1 MTRHPDTPPTIRSVP
16 TGLTRRQW
24 LGALSFMGT
33 AALPQKVW
41 AQPNAAAS
49 ANAANAANAA
59 SAASA
64 AWERTVQAARGQT
77 VYFNAWAGSERIN
90 AYLQWAAGEVQQAF
104 SVKLQHVKISDAA
117 DVVKRVRAE
126 KQAGRKEAE
135 GTVDLVWI
143 NGENF
148 AAMKQGGLLSA
159 PFAQA
164 LPNFQWVDT
173 VGKPTT
179 LVDFSV
185 PTDGLEAPWGMAQLT
200 FFADRQRLPKPPQ
213 SMSELLA
220 LARQQPGR
228 ITYPRPPNFMGT
240 TFIKQALIEN
250 APDAKALA
258 QPVTP
263 AALQTQAAPLWLFLD
278 VLHPLLWRAG
288 KQFPQNSAAVRQM
301 MADGELLLGLTFN
314 PNEAANEI
322 AAKRLPASVQS
333 WQFAK
338 GTIGNTHF
346 VAIPYNAPSKAGAQ
360 VVANFLLSPA
370 AQARK
375 ADIDVWGDP
384 TVLDLARLPT
394 AERARFQSAP
404 HPGQVISSAPTLP
417 EPHASWV
424 DALEKEWIRRYG
436 V

>member
-1 MTRHPDTPPTIRSVP
+1 MKLNFFVSAP
-16 TGLTRRQW
+16 LALNRRQT
-24 LGALSFMGT
+24 MGLLT
-33 AALPQKVW
+33 AVAMPAW
-41 AQPNAAAS
+41 AQAQTS
-49 ANAANAANAA
+49 W
-59 SAASA
+59 SDT
-64 AWERTVQAARGQT
+64 ERAARGQT

-90 AYLQWAAGEVQQAF
+90 AYLQWAAAELLRDHG
-104 SVKLQHVKISDAA
+104 VKLQHVKISDAA

-126 KQAGRKEAE
+126 KQAGRKDSE
-135 GTVDLVWI
+135 GTVDLIWI

-148 AAMKQGGLLSA
+148 AAMKRDGLLSTS
-159 PFAQA
+159 FAKT

-185 PTDGLEAPWGMAQLT
+185 LTEGLESPWGMAQLT
-200 FFADRQRLPKPPQ
+200 FFADRERLPKPPQ
-213 SMSELLA
+213 SMAELLA
-220 LARQQPGR
+220 LARSQPGR
-228 ITYPRPPNFMGT
+228 ITYPRPPEFHGT
-240 TFIKQALIEN
+240 TFIKQALIEH
-250 APDAKALA
+250 APDAKALT
-258 QPVTP
+258 QPVTTE
-263 AALQTQAAPLWLFLD
+263 ALQAQAAPLWRFLD
-278 VLHPLLWRAG
+278 ALHPQLWRGG

-301 MADGELLLGLTFN
+301 MADGELVMALTFN

-322 AAKRLPASVQS
+322 AAKRLPTSVYS

-346 VAIPYNAPSKAGAQ
+346 VAIPYNAPAKAAAQ

-384 TVLDLARLPT
+384 TVLDVARLPA
-394 AERARFQSAP
+394 AERARFQSTPRAGQLAQTAP
-404 HPGQVISSAPTLP
+404 ALS

-424 DALEKEWIRRYG
+424 DALEKEWVRRYG

>member
-1 MTRHPDTPPTIRSVP
+1 MPFKYLAPGVSVVN
-16 TGLTRRQW
+16 LTRRQSLAFW
-24 LGALSFMGT
+24 TL
-33 AALPQKVW
+33 AAVPAW
-41 AQPNAAAS
+41 AQAQKADWAAT
-49 ANAANAANAA
+49 
-59 SAASA
+59 
-64 AWERTVQAARGQT
+64 ERAARGQT

-90 AYLQWAAGEVQQAF
+90 AYLQWAAGELQRDF
-104 SVKLQHVKISDAA
+104 GVKLQHVKISDAA

-126 KQAGRKEAE
+126 KQAGRKDTE
-135 GTVDLVWI
+135 GTVDLIWI

-148 AAMKQGGLLSA
+148 ATMKREALLSA
-159 PFAQA
+159 AFAQS

-173 VGKPTT
+173 AGKPTT

-185 PTDGLEAPWGMAQLT
+185 PTDGLESPWGMAQLT
-200 FFADRQRLPKPPQ
+200 FFADAQRLPKPPQ
-213 SMSELLA
+213 NMAELLA
-220 LARQQPGR
+220 LARNQPGR
-228 ITYPRPPNFMGT
+228 ITYPSPPNLHGT
-240 TFIKQALIEN
+240 TFIKQALIEH
-250 APDAKALA
+250 AADVKALV

-263 AALQTQAAPLWLFLD
+263 AALATQAGPLWRFLD
-278 VLHPLLWRAG
+278 ALHPHLWRGG

-301 MADGELLLGLTFN
+301 MADGELVMALTFN
-314 PNEAANEI
+314 TNEAANEI
-322 AAKRLPASVQS
+322 AAKRLPATVQS

-384 TVLDLARLPT
+384 TVLDVARLPP
-394 AERARFQSAP
+394 AERARFQSASR
-404 HPGQVISSAPTLP
+404 PGQVAVTAPVLP

-424 DALEKEWIRRYG
+424 DALEKEWTRRYG

>member
-1 MTRHPDTPPTIRSVP
+1 MPIYCSI
-16 TGLTRRQW
+16 TRRQV
-24 LGALSFMGT
+24 LS
-33 AALPQKVW
+33 
-41 AQPNAAAS
+41 AAA
-49 ANAANAANAA
+49 AAAVWPAMAA
-59 SAASA
+59 ST
-64 AWERTVQAARGQT
+64 WDETLRAARGQT

-90 AYLQWAAGEVQQAF
+90 AYLQWAAGELQRDYGGKLQY
-104 SVKLQHVKISDAA
+104 VKLSDAA

-126 KQAGRKEAE
+126 KQAGRQATE
-135 GTVDLVWI
+135 GTVDLIWI

-148 AAMKQGGLLSA
+148 SAMKRDALLSA
-159 PFAQA
+159 PFAQT

-173 VGKPTT
+173 AGKPTT

-185 PTDGLEAPWGMAQLT
+185 PTDGLESPWGMAQLT
-200 FFADRQRLPKPPQ
+200 FFADAKRLPQPPQ
-213 SMSELLA
+213 SMAELLA
-220 LARQQPGR
+220 LARSQPGR
-228 ITYPRPPNFMGT
+228 ITYPRPPNFHGT
-240 TFIKQALIEN
+240 TFIKQALIEH
-250 APDAKALA
+250 APDVKALA

-263 AALQTQAAPLWLFLD
+263 AALEAQAAPLWRFLD
-278 VLHPLLWRAG
+278 ALHPQLWRGG
-288 KQFPQNSAAVRQM
+288 KQFPNNSAAVRQM
-301 MADGELLLGLTFN
+301 MADGELLLALTFN

-322 AAKRLPASVQS
+322 AAKRLPATVQS

-384 TVLDLARLPT
+384 TVLDVSRLP
-394 AERARFQSAP
+394 AADRARFQSVPRA
-404 HPGQVISSAPTLP
+404 GQVRQSAPALP

-424 DALEKEWIRRYG
+424 DALEKEWTRRYG